1 MQLDWFSDEDVQTA
15 AAKGPYG
22 MVVAASAQFE
32 RWGDRLWD
40 VLEQLTPCAA
50 QLTCS
55 DSGDSAIEAKCST
68 HALVALVHGTD
79 SKVTHPPH
87 NSSKFVLQTQIP
99 SERFGMRSPYS
110 NTSEFEVVVLRRLC

>member
-1 MQLDWFSDEDVQTA
+1 MQLDWFSDEDVRTA
-15 AAKGPYG
+15 ASKGPYG

-40 VLEQLTPCAA
+40 VLAQLTPCAA
-50 QLTCS
+50 KPTCS
-55 DSGDSAIEAKCST
+55 DSAIEAKCST
-68 HALVALVHGTD
+68 QALVALVHGTD
-79 SKVTHPPH
+79 SNVTHPPH

-110 NTSEFEVVVLRRLC
+110 NTSEFEVVVLQRVC